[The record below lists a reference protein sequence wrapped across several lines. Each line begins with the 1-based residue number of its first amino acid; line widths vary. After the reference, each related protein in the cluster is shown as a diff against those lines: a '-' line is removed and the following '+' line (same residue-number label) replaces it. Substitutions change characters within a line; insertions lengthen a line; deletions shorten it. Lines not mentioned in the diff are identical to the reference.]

1 MNATT
6 VCVGRRKLLRSA
18 AASVAMPCLVGAKAL
33 GFQQARPASERITTA
48 LIGSGARGLQI
59 AAGGEQ
65 IVAVCD
71 VDAKHR
77 ENAKRH
83 VEAMLGSRG
92 VDAVGDFREVLARD
106 GVDAVIIATPDHW
119 HGPQTLAAM
128 EAGKAVYVEKPLSLT
143 IGEGRILADAA
154 RRYRAILQ
162 VGSQQRSDERFL
174 RACELVRNGRIGEL
188 KNVWVE
194 IPARGGSD
202 APWSPRPVPPEL
214 DYEMWLGPA
223 PWAPYHPHRCHYRFR
238 FVSDYSG
245 GDVTNWGAHQ
255 LDIAQWGI
263 GADDCG
269 PLAVEGHGK
278 RYWTGLHDV
287 YFDVHVN
294 FTFAGGV
301 TVQLRSGDAVRY
313 DGNGVRFEGTEG
325 WVYVTRQ
332 KLEAEPKALLDT
344 RIGPGDVRL
353 LPDLAETGDTH
364 MGNWLH
370 AIRTRRPDALRVPVE
385 AGHRSATMC
394 HLANIAMEL
403 ERPLEWDPAAEAFV
417 GDDEAN
423 RLRSRPMREPWRI

>member
-1 MNATT
+1 MHAPSHRNSRRGFLRAAGTT
-6 VCVGRRKLLRSA
+6 IGLPLLV
-18 AASVAMPCLVGAKAL
+18 ASRAL
-33 GFQQARPASERITTA
+33 GFQGGRPASERITTA
-48 LIGSGARGLQI
+48 LIGSGTRGLQI

-77 ENAKRH
+77 ENARRQ
-83 VEAMLGSRG
+83 VEALLGSRG
-92 VDAVGDFREVLARD
+92 VDATGDFREVLARD
-106 GVDAVIIATPDHW
+106 DLDAVIIASPDHW
-119 HGPQTLAAM
+119 HAPMAMAAM
-128 EAGKAVYVEKPLSLT
+128 QAGKAAYVEKPLSLT
-143 IGEGRILADAA
+143 IEEGRILADAA
-154 RRYRAILQ
+154 RRYRSILQ
-162 VGSQQRSDERFL
+162 VGSQQRSDEKFL
-174 RACELVRNGRIGEL
+174 LACELVRNGRIGEL

-214 DYEMWLGPA
+214 DYDMWLGPA

-263 GADDCG
+263 GADDSG
-269 PLAVEGHGK
+269 PLTVEGHGK

-287 YFDVHVN
+287 YFDVHVD

-301 TVQLRSGDAVRY
+301 TAQLRSGDAVKY

-332 KLEAEPKALLDT
+332 KLEAEPKSLLT
-344 RIGPGDVRL
+344 SRIGPGDVRL
-353 LPDLAETGDTH
+353 LPDFAETGDTH

-385 AGHRSATMC
+385 ASHRSATIC

-403 ERPLEWDPAAEAFV
+403 ERPLQWDPAAEAFV
-417 GDDEAN
+417 GDEAAN
-423 RLRSRPMREPWRI
+423 RLRSRPMRDPWRV

>member
-1 MNATT
+1 MKFPPRRANRRQFLTAAGAA
-6 VCVGRRKLLRSA
+6 VGVPAL
-18 AASVAMPCLVGAKAL
+18 VAPKAL
-33 GFQQARPASERITTA
+33 GFQGSRPASERITTA

-77 ENAKRH
+77 EGAKKQ
-83 VEAMLGSRG
+83 VEAMLGVRG
-92 VDAVGDFREVLARD
+92 VDAVNDFREVLARD
-106 GVDAVIIATPDHW
+106 DLDAVIIATPDHW
-119 HGPQTLAAM
+119 HAPQTLAAM
-128 EAGKAVYVEKPLSLT
+128 EAGKAVYVEKPLTLT
-143 IGEGRILADAA
+143 IEEGRILADAA

-162 VGSQQRSDERFL
+162 VGSQQRSDQRFL
-174 RACELVRNGRIGEL
+174 RACQLVRNGYIGRL
-188 KNVWVE
+188 KSVWVE

-214 DYEMWLGPA
+214 DYDTWLGPA

-255 LDIAQWGI
+255 LDIAQWALE
-263 GADDCG
+263 ADDSG
-269 PLAVEGHGK
+269 PLAVEGRGK

-287 YFDVHVN
+287 YFDVHVD

-332 KLEAEPKALLDT
+332 TLRAEPRSVLGARL
-344 RIGPGDVRL
+344 GAGDDPL
-353 LPDLAETGDTH
+353 LPDFAETGDTH

-385 AGHRSATMC
+385 VGHRSSTFC

-403 ERPLEWDPAAEAFV
+403 GRPLQWDPAAEAFT
-417 GDDEAN
+417 GDEAAN
-423 RLRSRPMREPWRI
+423 RMRRRSMRAPWRI

>member
-1 MNATT
+1 
-6 VCVGRRKLLRSA
+6 
-18 AASVAMPCLVGAKAL
+18 
-33 GFQQARPASERITTA
+33 FQGSRPASERITTA

-77 ENAKRH
+77 EDAKRQ
-83 VEAMLGSRG
+83 VEAMLGGRG

-106 GVDAVIIATPDHW
+106 DLDAVIIASPDHW
-119 HGPQTLAAM
+119 HAPMAMAAM
-128 EAGKAVYVEKPLSLT
+128 QAGKAAYVEKPLSLT
-143 IGEGRILADAA
+143 IEEGRILADAA
-154 RRYRAILQ
+154 RRYRSILQ
-162 VGSQQRSDERFL
+162 VGSQQRSDEKFL
-174 RACELVRNGRIGEL
+174 LACELVRNGRIGEL

-263 GADDCG
+263 GADDSG
-269 PLAVEGHGK
+269 PLTVEGHGK

-287 YFDVHVN
+287 YFDVHVDL
-294 FTFAGGV
+294 TFAGGV
-301 TVQLRSGDAVRY
+301 TVQLRSGDAVKY

-332 KLEAEPKALLDT
+332 KLEAEPKSLLT
-344 RIGPGDVRL
+344 GRIGPGDVRL
-353 LPDLAETGDTH
+353 LPDFSETGDTH

-385 AGHRSATMC
+385 ASHRSATVC

-403 ERPLEWDPAAEAFV
+403 ERPLQWDPVAEAFP

-423 RLRSRPMREPWRI
+423 RLRSRPMREPWRV